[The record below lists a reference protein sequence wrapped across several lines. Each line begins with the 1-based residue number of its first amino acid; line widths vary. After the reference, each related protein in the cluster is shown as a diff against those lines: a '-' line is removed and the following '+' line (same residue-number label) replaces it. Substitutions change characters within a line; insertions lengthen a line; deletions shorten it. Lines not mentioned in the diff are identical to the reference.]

1 MQRTNHLLEKSV
13 AVIQKYNRNDLDVE
27 TSLLN
32 TLNLAINSF
41 SETNDLAKVS
51 QLESLKAEFATSQR
65 GINPYTLAKATEGRR
80 GLRKM
85 VAFKI
90 LQDVG
95 TMLRENLRRIETQ
108 LKEARQMI
116 EQIILTAV
124 QTGSLTADQIEQS
137 VSSEAL
143 ETIWSGLGNEPAL
156 SVAQKK
162 VLLSISIHDVV
173 IMLGE
178 IFDTL
183 RHPTPP
189 STP

>member
-1 MQRTNHLLEKSV
+1 
-13 AVIQKYNRNDLDVE
+13 
-27 TSLLN
+27 
-32 TLNLAINSF
+32 
-41 SETNDLAKVS
+41 VS

-65 GINPYTLAKATEGRR
+65 GINPYTLAKAAEGRR

-95 TMLRENLRRIETQ
+95 IMLRQDLGRIETQ
-108 LKEARQMI
+108 LKDARQMI
-116 EQIILTAV
+116 EQIVLSAV
-124 QTGSLTADQIEQS
+124 QTGSLTPDQIEQS

-143 ETIWSGLGNEPAL
+143 ETIWNGLGNEPTL
-156 SVAQKK
+156 SAAQKK
-162 VLLSISIHDVV
+162 VLLSASIHDVV

-183 RHPTPP
+183 RHPSPP
-189 STP
+189 AIP